1 MNDYVLDLGFVA
13 FPNWW
18 AVAIAL
24 IFLILYIIANVI
36 PACVV
41 VYFGLKERDF
51 WYTPL
56 MFIFMLVPF
65 IGSMCGMYAIWDESE
80 RMSKFILLLLYALIF
95 CVIGA
100 VCAL

>member
-1 MNDYVLDLGFVA
+1 MGSYVLDLGFFA

-36 PACVV
+36 PAFVV
-41 VYFGLKERDF
+41 VYRGLKERDF

-56 MFIFMLVPF
+56 IFIFTLVPF
-65 IGSMCGMYAIWDESE
+65 IGSLFGLYTMWDESE
-80 RMSKFILLLLYALIF
+80 KMTKFVLLLAYALIV

-100 VCAL
+100 VCTL